1 MIASAMLHHIT
12 WSKTN
17 IKQAIK
23 QGERVAEWLTSL
35 GSSMRSRVRI
45 LVPPKVM
52 CSDGIICKYLPLL
65 VYSVFSM
72 LDVFVVFVCID

>member
-1 MIASAMLHHIT
+1 
-12 WSKTN
+12 
-17 IKQAIK
+17 
-23 QGERVAEWLTSL
+23 
-35 GSSMRSRVRI
+35 
-45 LVPPKVM
+45 VPPKVM